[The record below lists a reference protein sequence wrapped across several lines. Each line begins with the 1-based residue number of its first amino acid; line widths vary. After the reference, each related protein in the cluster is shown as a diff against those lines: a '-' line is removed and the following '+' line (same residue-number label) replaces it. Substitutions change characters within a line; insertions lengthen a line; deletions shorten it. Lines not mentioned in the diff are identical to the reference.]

1 MWGAN
6 FTYFLE
12 VNKNVFLIF
21 ERLQVVGSD
30 GGDGGGGGGGGSSD
44 DSSNNRLMMIAAK
57 ALG

>member
-30 GGDGGGGGGGGSSD
+30 GGGGSSD